1 MIHIVWKMR
10 LLPALRAENEAGRGR
25 GRGTDVKTVS
35 TLKKKIETLQTT
47 IEELREIITEQE
59 ARLKRKQP
67 ASPPAPEP
75 KRAKT
80 TTADNST
87 NDMSANAF
95 FQQLLTN
102 TIMTSKQQLA
112 MAAIQKM
119 NTIDSGCLSTI
130 LNDKPS

>member
-1 MIHIVWKMR
+1 MS
-10 LLPALRAENEAGRGR
+10 NEAGRGR
-25 GRGTDVKTVS
+25 GARGTDVKTVS

-95 FQQLLTN
+95 FQQLL
-102 TIMTSKQQLA
+102 
-112 MAAIQKM
+112 IQKM
-119 NTIDSGCLSTI
+119 NTLDPSCLSTI
-130 LNDKPS
+130 LNDGTQKGPS